1 MASVGRGHGEGQ
13 ENKKQR
19 REQFF
24 LLFGVLRS
32 FERQLSHLIP
42 FVSYQTTH
50 PFYLLSYQSILSI
63 MPGILMNSLSA
74 ARRSSIKNSSSG
86 ASLFPSK
93 GSPNQGQSSSSFPSL
108 FARSSSCYS
117 SSNSSSSSTPST
129 ASNSAQSSPG
139 CSGIRLNHR
148 QQPPQHN
155 YFGGAAGELRPQ
167 QQRQYSTDAGS
178 AATAASTPPRRIKT
192 SSACLWGKEIPSE
205 RGEKWG
211 HFVDCDP
218 YYSD

>member
-1 MASVGRGHGEGQ
+1 
-13 ENKKQR
+13 
-19 REQFF
+19 
-24 LLFGVLRS
+24 
-32 FERQLSHLIP
+32 
-42 FVSYQTTH
+42 
-50 PFYLLSYQSILSI
+50 

-93 GSPNQGQSSSSFPSL
+93 GSPNQGQSSNNSSFPSL

-117 SSNSSSSSTPST
+117 SSNSSSSTPST
-129 ASNSAQSSPG
+129 ASNSVQSSPG

-148 QQPPQHN
+148 QQQPPHN

-167 QQRQYSTDAGS
+167 QQRQYSTDNGS
-178 AATAASTPPRRIKT
+178 PPRRIQT

-205 RGEKWG
+205 RGERWG